1 MQMLMLI
8 SLAFLQEA
16 EPEKVDLA
24 KTKLF
29 FYDAARG
36 MTLRIHD
43 DGTVDL
49 SVREKDGA
57 ATRTYTARTAE
68 AFGKAYPDAVRR
80 YDLGRYLGG
89 GLAHRPQRLLGV
101 SS

>member
-29 FYDAARG
+29 S
-36 MTLRIHD
+36 T
-43 DGTVDL
+43 
-49 SVREKDGA
+49 
-57 ATRTYTARTAE
+57 TRRAE
-68 AFGKAYPDAVRR
+68 
-80 YDLGRYLGG
+80 
-89 GLAHRPQRLLGV
+89 
-101 SS
+101 